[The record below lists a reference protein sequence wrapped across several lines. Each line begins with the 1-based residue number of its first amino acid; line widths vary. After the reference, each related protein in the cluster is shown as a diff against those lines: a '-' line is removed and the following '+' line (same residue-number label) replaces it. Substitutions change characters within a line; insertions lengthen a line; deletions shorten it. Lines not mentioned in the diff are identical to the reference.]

1 MKSDAEH
8 RGWSLSPFSMAKF
21 PEQAARANRRFF
33 ADEFFSFGSGLA
45 DGFR

>member
-21 PEQAARANRRFF
+21 PELAARANRYLF